1 MLMQIATRAFE
12 SRVHLLDNGPKQT
25 NGELLDQG
33 LSLRKKVEHS
43 RAHGKKWGARRVR
56 VLKMRR
62 ASRCGALILT
72 RRAEL
77 AISMNRISTRH
88 LVTYSKT
95 TKKIERWNRKGHLI
109 KDLLRC
115 GGFPGRK
122 VGVILVV
129 ALAERSGAGW
139 LYKVK

>member
-12 SRVHLLDNGPKQT
+12 SRVHLLDNGAKQT
-25 NGELLDQG
+25 NGELLDPG
-33 LSLRKKVEHS
+33 LSLRKKNEHS
-43 RAHGKKWGARRVR
+43 RAHGKKWGARRVG
-56 VLKMRR
+56 VLKVRR
-62 ASRCGALILT
+62 ASRCGALIFT
-72 RRAEL
+72 RRGEQG
-77 AISMNRISTRH
+77 ISTNRISRPH

-95 TKKIERWNRKGHLI
+95 TKIIERWNLKGHLI

-129 ALAERSGAGW
+129 ALAERRCRVGG
-139 LYKVK
+139 